1 MKRFYFVFVL
11 LICLF
16 ICGCKSATNNQDNP
30 GESGNNMIKQEPLFL
45 LNGSENESIE
55 VGSSYIEEGISV
67 TSGYRYEIEGTLD
80 TNNVGVYEL
89 HYLVKNESNE
99 TVKTFIRIISVVD
112 TTSPIFVET
121 ENFDLYEKQEYT
133 LEDFISDYYDNFTN
147 KRNITVNILTPL
159 FFNEPGTYVIKIEL
173 FDESGNKSLFVK
185 KVNVLALN
193 NYNDVNEFV
202 NAMIEYKKAVWLLN
216 DLIEINIDENTRLQY
231 NTTNQILELRV
242 KYSST
247 YADYAYVNI
256 QPANNTYKS
265 SYLTYQLNKRNE
277 EQQEVYVLGFIAVNV
292 DLNKKY
298 NKDYSFDLGEYS
310 NNDYE
315 FFGTTKNEMLQIA
328 NECMLQTVQIYQGY
342 IKYNWTELKK

>member
-1 MKRFYFVFVL
+1 MKKFFLLLSL
-11 LICLF
+11 LIIIF
-16 ICGCKSATNNQDNP
+16 AVGCKSQNNTIEPEQHQ
-30 GESGNNMIKQEPLFL
+30 NNTIEQEPTFL
-45 LNGSENESIE
+45 LNGSENKSIE
-55 VGSSYIEEGISV
+55 VGSTYIEEGVSV

-99 TVKTFIRIISVVD
+99 TVKTFIRIINVVD
-112 TTSPIFVET
+112 TTSPKFVET
-121 ENFDLYEKQEYT
+121 DSFDLYEKQEYT

-147 KRNITVNILTPL
+147 KKNIAVNVLTPL
-159 FFNEPGTYVIKIEL
+159 SFNEPGTYEIRIE
-173 FDESGNKSLFVK
+173 FVDETGNKSLFVK

-202 NAMIEYKKAVWLLN
+202 NAMIEDKKAVWLLN

-242 KYSST
+242 KYSSN

-256 QPANNTYKS
+256 QPVNNSYKS
-265 SYLTYQLNKRNE
+265 SFLTYQLNKRNE
-277 EQQEVYVLGFIAVNV
+277 EQQKMYILGFNAFDV

-298 NKDYSFDLGEYS
+298 NEDFSCDLMEYS
-310 NNDYE
+310 DNDYE
-315 FFGTTKNEMLQIA
+315 FFGTTKNEMLQVA
-328 NECMLQTVQIYQGY
+328 NECILQSIQIFQEY